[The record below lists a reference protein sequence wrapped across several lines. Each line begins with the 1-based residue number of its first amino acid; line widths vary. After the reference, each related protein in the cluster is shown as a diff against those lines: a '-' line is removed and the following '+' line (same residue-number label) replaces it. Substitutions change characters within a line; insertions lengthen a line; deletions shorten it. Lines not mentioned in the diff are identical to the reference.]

1 MNENININSLLKS
14 KKENINLNKPPI
26 KIIKTNRA
34 ECDHME
40 DDNDFNLFDYL
51 EEDFF
56 STEKAIKLK
65 KKENL
70 INEKERDKIFL
81 NFMPAVKCLKRVSD
95 VDGLQV
101 RGIVGEVDKD
111 NLEKVV
117 KNYYQFVFKD
127 PKEREEWEAPY
138 TYFLENNKPIY
149 RFFQIMPTEIYKRDT
164 EYLDGDRRVKID
176 IDTLKKYN

>member
-1 MNENININSLLKS
+1 MNENVNINSLLKS

-34 ECDHME
+34 ECDHMK

-65 KKENL
+65 KEENM

-81 NFMPAVKCLKRVSD
+81 NFMPAVKCLKRVTD
-95 VDGLQV
+95 
-101 RGIVGEVDKD
+101 IEEEEKNK
-111 NLEKVV
+111 NLLNNNQSN
-117 KNYYQFVFKD
+117 KNIITKKKLIIDYYM
-127 PKEREEWEAPY
+127 
-138 TYFLENNKPIY
+138 N
-149 RFFQIMPTEIYKRDT
+149 FFIQINLI
-164 EYLDGDRRVKID
+164 
-176 IDTLKKYN
+176 